1 MGKHPPG
8 TDVGGRP
15 TDYIEKYDIIAE
27 NLVADNKTYKDIGN
41 IIGVDERTIYRWQNE
56 HESFCQALKRGRE
69 RRLDKVEYNMYE
81 RAYGIEYTEKKK
93 IIEGKQD
100 KDGKIKEGS
109 KVRIEETKKYIPPDT
124 GAMCF
129 LLKTQ
134 RPDKYREVQNLNV
147 TEVPTIIDDI
157 GDTEEGD

>member
-15 TDYIEKYDIIAE
+15 TKYVPQFDDIVCNYIRE
-27 NLVADNKTYKDIGN
+27 NKTMEDIAKLLNVNVATVYDWQAN
-41 IIGVDERTIYRWQNE
+41 IP
-56 HESFCQALKRGRE
+56 SFSDAIKRGRE
-69 RRLDKVEYNMYE
+69 QLLDRVEYNLYQ
-81 RAYGIEYTEKKK
+81 RACGIEYTEKKK
-93 IIEGKQD
+93 IVEGKQD

-109 KVRIEETKKYIPPDT
+109 KVRIEEIKKYIPPDT
-124 GAMCF
+124 GAGCF

-134 RPDKYREVQNLNV
+134 RPDKYKEIQNLNV

-157 GDTEEGD
+157 KEGD